1 MKNKKIKKGE
11 YGYLAYQKKMEII
24 KTITLFV
31 ISLSIYIAGYLSSG
45 KRDNLFTV
53 IAILGMLPASK
64 SFVSMVMFFRF
75 KTGNKDVYD
84 KVEEAVAPDMPV
96 FYDAV
101 ITTVQKSYPVNVFC
115 CCDGNLYGF
124 TEDEKIDVKII
135 EKHFKEMLRNN
146 GIKGVNVKLFTT
158 LDVYI
163 ARIHDIREKKIEE
176 PELDEEGF
184 TKDQKVIALVSS
196 LSL

>member
-11 YGYLAYQKKMEII
+11 YGYLAYQKKKEII
-24 KTITLFV
+24 KTIAFFA
-31 ISLSIYIAGYLSSG
+31 ISLSIYAGGYLISG
-45 KRDNLFTV
+45 KKDNIGTV
-53 IAILGMLPASK
+53 IAMLGMLPASK

-84 KVEEAVAPDMPV
+84 KVKETVSDLPV

-101 ITTVQKSYPVNVFC
+101 ITTVKKSYPVNAFC
-115 CCDGNLYGF
+115 CCDGNLCGF
-124 TEDEKIDVKII
+124 TDDEKTDVKII
-135 EKHFKEMLRNN
+135 EKHLKEMLKNN
-146 GIKGVNVKLFTT
+146 GIKGVNAKIFTT
-158 LDVYI
+158 LDAYI
-163 ARIHDIREKKIEE
+163 ARIQDIREKRNEE

-184 TKDQKVIALVSS
+184 TKDQKAIALVSS